1 MPEENLNSSIVTSG
15 LTTRFIGKNFLC
27 YPSISSTIDI
37 ARQKAVE
44 KIAEG
49 TAVFAERQTAGRG
62 RLKRAWISPEGNIAL
77 SIILYP
83 AKAHLSSL
91 TILASL
97 AVKHGI
103 EKTTGLKCQLKW
115 PNDALINGKKVSGIL
130 LESQAKV
137 DSVDYAI
144 ISTGINVNMKMTDY
158 PEIASFATS
167 LAHEMG
173 KEVSRITLLRNLF
186 TEFERLYIKLLSG
199 ESPLPEWRECLIT
212 LGKSVHVRTN
222 EDVFE
227 GIAESVAEDGGLLLR
242 CADGSLMKF
251 MAGDV
256 TLDKF

>member
-1 MPEENLNSSIVTSG
+1 MTEENLNSSTITSC
-15 LTTRFIGKNFLC
+15 LPTRFIGRNVLY
-27 YPSISSTIDI
+27 YPSVTSTIDI
-37 ARQKAVE
+37 ARQKASE

-62 RLKRAWISPEGNIAL
+62 RLKRTWISPEGNIAL

-83 AKAHLSSL
+83 KKEHLSSL

-97 AVKHGI
+97 AVMHGI

-115 PNDALINGKKVSGIL
+115 PNDALIKGKKVSGIL
-130 LESQAKV
+130 LESQAKI

-144 ISTGINVNMKMTDY
+144 ISTGINVNMKMADY

-167 LAHEMG
+167 LAHETG
-173 KEVSRITLLRNLF
+173 GEVSRVTLLRNLF
-186 TEFERLYIKLLSG
+186 IEFERLYIKLLSG
-199 ESPLPEWRECLIT
+199 EPPLPEWRECLIT
-212 LGKSVHVRTN
+212 LGKSVHVRSN
-222 EDVFE
+222 EDLFE

-242 CADGSLMKF
+242 CSDGRLMKF

-256 TLDKF
+256 TLK